1 MRIAIFSDTFPPQVN
16 GVANVVKESAEGLA
30 ARGHQVK
37 IFTISNSS
45 DKSLFNKKSGP
56 TVVFLPSLPALVY
69 QNERF
74 GLPSFAHFNQLKKF
88 NPDIVHTHT
97 PFAVGWQA
105 VWWAK
110 KLKVPLVGTHHTF
123 YDHYL
128 KHIKMDYDWT
138 KKLSWKYIS
147 AYYNQCDLILSP
159 SQSLA
164 KELSAHGLKTQIKTI
179 PNPVDTDFFRPA
191 PSAAARAKIKK
202 SFGIDNQS
210 IAYMGRLSYEKSVA
224 QVVKAF
230 ALAAKKAPTLRLML
244 VGDGPEKKRLEE
256 LSETLDLK
264 NKVIFTGLLRGEDL
278 LQALWA
284 NDIFITASKTE
295 NMPVSVLES
304 MAAGLPIIAV
314 KEKGLSE
321 IVQENTNG
329 LFAQTDSPK
338 DLSQKIIFLLSRP
351 ELLKK
356 FGQNSRS
363 LALSYSREKIATL
376 LETLYR
382 GLIE

>member
-1 MRIAIFSDTFPPQVN
+1 MKIAIFSDTFPPQVN

-37 IFTISNSS
+37 IFTVSNSS
-45 DKSLFNKKSGP
+45 DKSPFNKKSGP
-56 TVVFLPSLPALVY
+56 VVVFLPSLPALVY

-74 GLPSFAHFNQLKKF
+74 GLPSFAHFNQLKNF

-105 VWWAK
+105 IWWTK

-138 KKLSWKYIS
+138 KKFSWKYIA

-164 KELSAHGLKTQIKTI
+164 KELIAHEIKKSIKII
-179 PNPVDTDFFRPA
+179 PNPIDTDFFRPA
-191 PSAAARAKIKK
+191 GAAKKTKAKKH
-202 SFGIDNQS
+202 FRIDNQS
-210 IAYMGRLSYEKSVA
+210 VAYMGRLSYEKSVA
-224 QVVKAF
+224 QAVKAF
-230 ALAAKKAPTLRLML
+230 VLAAKKAPTLRLML
-244 VGDGPEKKRLEE
+244 IGDGPEKKRLEE
-256 LSETLDLK
+256 LSKALGLK
-264 NKVIFTGLLRGEDL
+264 NKIIFTGILRGENL
-278 LQALWA
+278 LKALWA

-314 KEKGLSE
+314 RENGLAE
-321 IVQENTNG
+321 IVKENTNG

-338 DLSQKIIFLLSRP
+338 DFSQKIIFLLSRP

-363 LALSYSREKIATL
+363 LALNYSREKIASL
-376 LETLYR
+376 LETFYLSV
-382 GLIE
+382 IE